1 MSDMR
6 SQLLEAAAELFAEH
20 GYEGASMRD
29 IAKAVGVTQANLYY
43 HFEGKADLIEAT
55 LAHIFGTSAELLE
68 AWLADHPDDQL
79 RAFVRWLVQALMTDR
94 IFARLLYRELV
105 DGDEARIES
114 LSRTVLQKPFKPLVA
129 AVSRGRTIEA
139 ARATALSIIGC
150 AIGQVLVLPL
160 APGLTERDHEPEN
173 VDAVVERL
181 FSLIQSSLAEI

>member
-6 SQLLEAAAELFAEH
+6 SQVLEAAAALFAEG
-20 GYEGASMRD
+20 GYEGVSMRD
-29 IAKAVGVTQANLYY
+29 IAKTVGVTQANLYY
-43 HFEGKADLIEAT
+43 HFQGKADLIEAT
-55 LAHIFGTSAELLE
+55 LAHVFGASAEQLD
-68 AWLADHPDDQL
+68 AWLVDHPDDQL

-105 DGDEARIES
+105 DGDEARIAS

-129 AVSRGRTIEA
+129 AVSRGRTIEE
-139 ARATALSIIGC
+139 ARAVALTIIGC

-160 APGLTERDHEPEN
+160 APGLVERDQGPET

-181 FSLIQSSLAEI
+181 FGLIQSSSAEI